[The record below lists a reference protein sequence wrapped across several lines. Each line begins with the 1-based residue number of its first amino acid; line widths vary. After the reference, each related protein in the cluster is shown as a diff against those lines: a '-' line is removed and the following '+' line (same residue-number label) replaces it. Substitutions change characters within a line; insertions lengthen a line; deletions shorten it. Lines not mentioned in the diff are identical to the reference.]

1 MTKENLAKVTMKGSK
16 YLSATFTFLPFSVE
30 VIDNEGVV
38 YECTVISASKI
49 NAPMYFK
56 TDEYLVE
63 HGMHL
68 RGGALLSK
76 APGYMGAAAVD
87 LSKMGGKENPTNMI
101 LGFRVAHR
109 FKFPEGEG
117 RKTVILSPTP
127 TTAFSLEGTA
137 TKPIDTG
144 ENMKNY
150 TIYTP
155 TGFFNHIERQS
166 RKGKRDYD
174 Y

>member
-1 MTKENLAKVTMKGSK
+1 MKKENLAKVTLKGSK
-16 YLSATFTFLPFSVE
+16 YLSATFTFLPFSLEIV
-30 VIDNEGVV
+30 DKEGEI
-38 YECTVISASKI
+38 YRCTVISASKI

-56 TDEYLVE
+56 PDEYLVE

-76 APGYMGAAAVD
+76 GGSFARAVD
-87 LSKMGGKENPTNMI
+87 ISQMGGKENPTNMI
-101 LGFRVAHR
+101 FGYRMAHK
-109 FKFPEGEG
+109 FKFSEGEG
-117 RKTVILSPTP
+117 HKTVILSPTP
-127 TTAFSLEGTA
+127 TTAFSLEGRIA
-137 TKPIDTG
+137 KPIDTG